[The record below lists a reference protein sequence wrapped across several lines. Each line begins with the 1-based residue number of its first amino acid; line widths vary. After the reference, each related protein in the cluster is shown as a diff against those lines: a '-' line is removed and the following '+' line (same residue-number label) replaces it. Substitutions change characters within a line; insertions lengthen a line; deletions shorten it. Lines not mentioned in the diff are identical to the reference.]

1 MDTMFDLQLF
11 AEETEGT
18 ETTQQPEETTQPTE
32 TQPEE
37 QQKEEIPQELDGLP
51 EEAAREAMEEA
62 RQEQPPEPAETDSDN
77 KPNEGSPAKDIPY
90 PRFKEVI
97 DQKNAMAAE
106 LEAYHAKYGNID
118 NNAGTQPPQATT
130 PPQGAGQQPKAA
142 EQPAPQVCGLPT
154 MQFTP
159 EISAKI
165 EEAVTQQALQMTG
178 MTAEDFAS
186 LEEYGDDDDPKF
198 KMIANA
204 KAMARNYIM
213 GEITEAVRQQ
223 QAQRNALI
231 QQRQSMVDD
240 YNAFAQKEFAAPDFK
255 AVQEYAVGD
264 YFKALSLAEQNVLRD
279 AYARIEGNAAMP
291 QDIVLVKRYF
301 TDAKA
306 AFRKGKTQAPA
317 QQQKGTQKPA
327 KPSLPRAAE
336 VDGSASVPSQGI
348 TNESIAK
355 MLDTMDVDQLPEN
368 VKKLL
373 EG

>member
-37 QQKEEIPQELDGLP
+37 QRPEEIPQELEGLP

-106 LEAYHAKYGNID
+106 LEAYRAKYGNID
-118 NNAGTQPPQATT
+118 NNAGAQPPQATT
-130 PPQGAGQQPKAA
+130 PPQGAGQHPKAA
-142 EQPAPQVCGLPT
+142 EQPAPQVGGLPT

-198 KMIANA
+198 KMITNA

-223 QAQRNALI
+223 QAQRTAYI
-231 QQRQSMVDD
+231 RQHQNMVDD
-240 YNAFAQKEFAAPDFK
+240 YNAFVQRESAEPDFK
-255 AVQEYAVGD
+255 EVQQFAVGA
-264 YFKALSLAEQNVLRD
+264 FFEQLPAVDQAALRD
-279 AYARIEGNAAMP
+279 AYARTETQNATP
-291 QDIVLVKRYF
+291 QDIMLVKRYF
-301 TDAKA
+301 ADAKA
-306 AFRKGKTQAPA
+306 AFHKGKTQAPA
-317 QQQKGTQKPA
+317 QQRKGTQKPA

>member
-1 MDTMFDLQLF
+1 MDTMLDLQLF

-18 ETTQQPEETTQPTE
+18 ETTQQPEEATQQTDTPD
-32 TQPEE
+32 QP
-37 QQKEEIPQELDGLP
+37 KEEIPEELEGLP

-62 RQEQPPEPAETDSDN
+62 KQERTPEPAESDNSDN
-77 KPNEGSPAKDIPY
+77 KPNEGSHENNIPY

-106 LEAYHAKYGNID
+106 LEAYRAKYGNI
-118 NNAGTQPPQATT
+118 ASTGTQQQAAPPKQTEPPRQAEA
-130 PPQGAGQQPKAA
+130 PSQVGGM
-142 EQPAPQVCGLPT
+142 PA

-165 EEAVTQQALQMTG
+165 EEAVNQQALQMIG
-178 MTAEDFAS
+178 MSAEDVAS
-186 LEEYGDDDDPKF
+186 LEEYGEEDDPKL

-223 QAQRNALI
+223 QAQRTAYI
-231 QQRQSMVDD
+231 RQHQNMVDD
-240 YNAFAQKEFAAPDFK
+240 YNAFVQRESAEPDFK
-255 AVQEYAVGD
+255 EVQQFAVGA
-264 YFKALSLAEQNVLRD
+264 FFEQLPAVDQAALRD
-279 AYARIEGNAAMP
+279 AYARTEQQAATP
-291 QDIVLVKRYF
+291 QDIMLVKRYF
-301 TDAKA
+301 ADAKA
-306 AFRKGKTQAPA
+306 AFHRGKTQAPA
-317 QQQKGTQKPA
+317 PQKAAPKAQ

-336 VDGSASVPSQGI
+336 MDGSAATPSQGI

-355 MLDTMDVDQLPEN
+355 MLDTMDVDELPES